1 MKINLTTGLCSQTKN
16 TQSKDELIN
25 NKHYTT
31 TDKLLSPKGRIGRM
45 SFFLYNLVCNICG
58 SFLGGIIGYMIV
70 MLIDEESSQEI
81 FIGIVV
87 VVLVLLSI
95 AALFVIYMSACL
107 WIRRCHDIG
116 LSGWWAILDFIPY
129 INLLMGLFLIFKKGQ
144 QRDNIYGPMPV

>member
-45 SFFLYNLVCNICG
+45 SFFLYNFVYGIVGGL
-58 SFLGGIIGYMIV
+58 LGGILGA
-70 MLIDEESSQEI
+70 LIFVSQEAVTYI
-81 FIGIVV
+81 PLIITI
-87 VVLVLLSI
+87 VLLTI
-95 AALFVIYMSACL
+95 AALFVIYMSVCL
-107 WIRRCHDIG
+107 CIRRCHDIG
-116 LSGWWAILDFIPY
+116 LSGWWAVLGFIPY
-129 INLLMGLFLIFKKGQ
+129 INLFLIFKKGQ

>member
-31 TDKLLSPKGRIGRM
+31 ADKLLSPKGRIGRM
-45 SFFLYNLVCNICG
+45 SFFLYNLVYGNVG
-58 SFLGGIIGYMIV
+58 GLLGGIIVYMIG
-70 MLIDEESSQEI
+70 MLIDGESSQEI

-87 VVLVLLSI
+87 VVLLSI
-95 AALFVIYMSACL
+95 AALFVIYMSVCL
-107 WIRRCHDIG
+107 CIRRCHDIG
-116 LSGWWAILDFIPY
+116 LSGWWAILGFIPY
-129 INLLMGLFLIFKKGQ
+129 INLFLIFKKGQ

>member
-45 SFFLYNLVCNICG
+45 SFFSY
-58 SFLGGIIGYMIV
+58 SFVYGIVGGLLGGILGA
-70 MLIDEESSQEI
+70 LIFVSQEAVTYI
-81 FIGIVV
+81 PLIITI
-87 VVLVLLSI
+87 VLLSI
-95 AALFVIYMSACL
+95 AALFVIYMSVCL
-107 WIRRCHDIG
+107 CIRRCHDIG
-116 LSGWWAILDFIPY
+116 LSGWWAILVFIPY
-129 INLLMGLFLIFKKGQ
+129 IDLLMGLFLIFKKGQ

>member
-1 MKINLTTGLCSQTKN
+1 MKINLTTGLRSQTKN

-45 SFFLYNLVCNICG
+45 SFFLYNFVYGIVG
-58 SFLGGIIGYMIV
+58 GFLGGIIGYMIG

-81 FIGIVV
+81 FIIGIVV
-87 VVLVLLSI
+87 VVLLSI
-95 AALFVIYMSACL
+95 AVLFVIYMSACL
-107 WIRRCHDIG
+107 CIRRCHDIG
-116 LSGWWAILDFIPY
+116 LSGWWAVLGFIPY
-129 INLLMGLFLIFKKGQ
+129 INLFLIFKKGQ

>member
-45 SFFLYNLVCNICG
+45 SFFLYNYFVYGNVGGL
-58 SFLGGIIGYMIV
+58 LGGIIVYMIG
-70 MLIDEESSQEI
+70 MLIDKESSQEI
-81 FIGIVV
+81 FIIGIVV
-87 VVLVLLSI
+87 VVLLSI
-95 AALFVIYMSACL
+95 AVLFVIYMSVCL
-107 WIRRCHDIG
+107 CIRRCHDIG
-116 LSGWWAILDFIPY
+116 LSGWWAVLGFIPY
-129 INLLMGLFLIFKKGQ
+129 INLFLIFKKGQ

>member
-31 TDKLLSPKGRIGRM
+31 ADKLLSPKGRIGGM
-45 SFFLYNLVCNICG
+45 SFFSY
-58 SFLGGIIGYMIV
+58 SFVYGIVGGLLGGILGA
-70 MLIDEESSQEI
+70 LIFVSQEAVTYI
-81 FIGIVV
+81 PLIITIILFT
-87 VVLVLLSI
+87 I

-116 LSGWWAILDFIPY
+116 LSGWWAILGFIPY